1 MPNLFFKEFFSES
14 ENGQHKLNMMLSKGE
29 LLCTLLT
36 KEKASGVQAKIAT
49 AKEDWKN
56 FHSNL
61 HQKESALEVY
71 YSQPCGHVLC
81 YLLLLLLKSNVL
93 YPVHLDILVR
103 DFGHPSL
110 NMTG

>member
-1 MPNLFFKEFFSES
+1 MPNLFFKEFLSES

-29 LLCTLLT
+29 LLCPLLP
-36 KEKASGVQAKIAT
+36 KEKASGIQAKMAT

-71 YSQPCGHVLC
+71 DSQPCGHVLC
-81 YLLLLLLKSNVL
+81 YLLLLLLKFSVL
-93 YPVHLDILVR
+93 YPAHLDILVR

-110 NMTG
+110 NITG

>member
-1 MPNLFFKEFFSES
+1 
-14 ENGQHKLNMMLSKGE
+14 MLSKGE

-36 KEKASGVQAKIAT
+36 KEKASGIQAKIAT

-71 YSQPCGHVLC
+71 DSQPCGHVLC
-81 YLLLLLLKSNVL
+81 CLLLLLKSSVL

-110 NMTG
+110 NMIG

>member
-1 MPNLFFKEFFSES
+1 MPNLFFKEFLSES

-36 KEKASGVQAKIAT
+36 KEKASGIQAKMAT

-71 YSQPCGHVLC
+71 YSQP
-81 YLLLLLLKSNVL
+81 
-93 YPVHLDILVR
+93 
-103 DFGHPSL
+103 
-110 NMTG
+110 